1 MGLPVMCEA
10 LFLRKL
16 KIFAQARRKCCYPPS
31 PLLSGRLVCHVGPCQ
46 KNTDALALLAS
57 VCRTGGLA

>member
-10 LFLRKL
+10 LFWRKL
-16 KIFAQARRKCCYPPS
+16 KIFAQARRKCGNPPS
-31 PLLSGRLVCHVGPCQ
+31 PLLPGRLVCHVGPS
-46 KNTDALALLAS
+46 KKTDALALLGS